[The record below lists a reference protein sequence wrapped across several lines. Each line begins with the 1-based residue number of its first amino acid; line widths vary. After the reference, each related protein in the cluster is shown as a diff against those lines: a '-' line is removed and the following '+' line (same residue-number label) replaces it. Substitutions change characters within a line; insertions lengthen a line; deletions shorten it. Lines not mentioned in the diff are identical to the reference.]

1 MVDSYKYLGIF
12 FSKTS
17 NFNKAKK
24 HLIDQA
30 DKALH
35 FLYTIINNI
44 QLPID
49 LTLKLFD
56 HTIVPILT
64 YSCEVWGFSN
74 LDLIE
79 QIHHKFLRNV
89 IKVKKTTPSYMIM
102 AELGR
107 YPLEIIINCKMI
119 GFWLRVVKINC
130 LLKFIQMDHTCS
142 NHTL

>member
-1 MVDSYKYLGIF
+1 L
-12 FSKTS
+12 
-17 NFNKAKK
+17 
-24 HLIDQA
+24 
-30 DKALH
+30 
-35 FLYTIINNI
+35 LYTKNNNI

-74 LDLIE
+74 LYLIE
-79 QIHHKFLRNV
+79 QINHKFLRNV

-107 YPLEIIINCKMI
+107 YPLESIINCKMI
-119 GFWLRVVKINC
+119 GFWLSLVTGNQV
-130 LLKFIQMDHTCS
+130 F
-142 NHTL
+142 